1 MLSGFANLLGSTGV
15 AQPQQQA
22 RPSVVA
28 LGLPMSLSQARPS
41 MRNPSKY
48 NQILQAVQKRK
59 QMFKGGRVGYADG
72 SSPQISQQQ
81 IAMIEIGRA
90 HV

>member
-22 RPSVVA
+22 RPS
-28 LGLPMSLSQARPS
+28 
-41 MRNPSKY
+41 
-48 NQILQAVQKRK
+48 
-59 QMFKGGRVGYADG
+59 
-72 SSPQISQQQ
+72 
-81 IAMIEIGRA
+81 EIGRA